1 MKAGASVGLESGDST
16 SVLVEAFDCASKSR
30 YALAVWFISGSVL
43 PAIKT
48 RNGGQV
54 PAEVFAFGHDS
65 PNHMGMPRTVANVG
79 MVNDHYLRFVQF
91 ASDHPEVWE
100 GLTSEAVTWMF
111 TADSGIDRFRMVT
124 DLSPKCAAAA
134 VDKLAIFR
142 LLGALRPH
150 PDTDS
155 ISGTID
161 IIDALRRIKALDVDG
176 VDSQRRSVFHVLA
189 TTLQSLPRRFA
200 VSAREQ
206 ASLVRALLGA
216 NPSAHERAVAR
227 PDLDGRSSVVVATS
241 GGQVLLAMLLARA
254 LAARDQG
261 SRSAKLFGAARLIH
275 NPGQLAQLVPG
286 GGVATLQLSASG
298 EVLLAGG
305 DQTISL
311 GRTDQGM
318 LTVDAPREVRNVVDW
333 LNRQD
338 VQAAIESNLAEAY
351 NQPNYAVTFDDF
363 IAWLDHLG
371 KSR

>member
-1 MKAGASVGLESGDST
+1 
-16 SVLVEAFDCASKSR
+16 
-30 YALAVWFISGSVL
+30 
-43 PAIKT
+43 
-48 RNGGQV
+48 
-54 PAEVFAFGHDS
+54 
-65 PNHMGMPRTVANVG
+65 
-79 MVNDHYLRFVQF
+79 
-91 ASDHPEVWE
+91 
-100 GLTSEAVTWMF
+100 
-111 TADSGIDRFRMVT
+111 
-124 DLSPKCAAAA
+124 
-134 VDKLAIFR
+134 
-142 LLGALRPH
+142 
-150 PDTDS
+150 
-155 ISGTID
+155 
-161 IIDALRRIKALDVDG
+161 
-176 VDSQRRSVFHVLA
+176 
-189 TTLQSLPRRFA
+189 
-200 VSAREQ
+200 
-206 ASLVRALLGA
+206 LVRALLGA